1 MKKILMMFLLVLMSV
16 SLIACTP
23 EDSKGED
30 ITEDNPIVEKEDE
43 EGSGSSEEIVDPS
56 PKTDSQEV
64 VLYFSN
70 KKYVETGDES
80 LDRLLTETRLVE
92 YGDISLEEAIVKEL
106 IKGAESEE
114 LATSIPS
121 TAKLLGVETSN
132 NIAFV
137 NFSRD
142 GLFGGSLQEGFT
154 ISQIVNSLL
163 ELDSVDQV
171 QFLVDGEKTESLMGH
186 FDAMEPFT
194 SQQDQ

>member
-1 MKKILMMFLLVLMSV
+1 MKKLLIIVLLITMSFN
-16 SLIACTP
+16 LIACNAKVP
-23 EDSKGED
+23 EDED
-30 ITEDNPIVEKEDE
+30 ILEDQNIIEEDE
-43 EGSGSSEEIVDPS
+43 ENSGAGEEIVDPS
-56 PKTDSQEV
+56 PKTDSKEV
-64 VLYFSN
+64 VLYFPN

-80 LDRLLTETRLVE
+80 LDKLLTETRLVE
-92 YGDISLEEAIVKEL
+92 YGDTSLEEAIVKEL

-114 LATSIPS
+114 LLTSIPS
-121 TAKLLGVETSN
+121 TVKLLGVETSN

-142 GLFGGSLQEGFT
+142 GLYGGSLQEGFT

-186 FDAMEPFT
+186 YDTMEPFT